1 VGGANLKEEQLM
13 RSMIVIAAIASLT
26 VGTAF
31 AQYGA
36 KQPAQPP
43 AATQT
48 QTKPATPSTSSSA
61 AAMTEAQAKAR
72 IEAQGY
78 ANVSELKKDAQGMW
92 TAKAMK
98 DGKSHQLSLDT
109 RGQITQHN

>member
-1 VGGANLKEEQLM
+1 M
-13 RSMIVIAAIASLT
+13 RSMIIIAAIASLT

-31 AQYGA
+31 AQYG
-36 KQPAQPP
+36 KEPAQPAAAAQTKQAAP
-43 AATQT
+43 STAAT
-48 QTKPATPSTSSSA
+48 
-61 AAMTEAQAKAR
+61 TEAQAKAR

-78 ANVSELKKDAQGMW
+78 ANISQLKKNAQGMW

-98 DGKSHQLSLDT
+98 DGKSHEVSLDT

>member
-1 VGGANLKEEQLM
+1 M

-26 VGTAF
+26 VGSAF

-43 AATQT
+43 AAAQT
-48 QTKPATPSTSSSA
+48 QTKPATPSAPSTPSA
-61 AAMTEAQAKAR
+61 AAMTETQAKAR

-92 TAKAMK
+92 TARAMK

-109 RGQITQHN
+109 RGQITQRN

>member
-1 VGGANLKEEQLM
+1 M

-48 QTKPATPSTSSSA
+48 KPASPSASTSA
-61 AAMTEAQAKAR
+61 AAMTETQAKAR

-78 ANVSELKKDAQGMW
+78 SNVSELKKDTHGMW
-92 TAKAMK
+92 TAKGMK

-109 RGQITQHN
+109 GGQVKQVN

>member
-1 VGGANLKEEQLM
+1 MGGLTFKEEQPM
-13 RSMIVIAAIASLT
+13 RSMIIIATITSLAA
-26 VGTAF
+26 GTAF

-48 QTKPATPSTSSSA
+48 KPATPSTSA
-61 AAMTEAQAKAR
+61 AAMTEAQAKAH
-72 IEAQGY
+72 IQAQGY
-78 ANVSELKKDAQGMW
+78 SNVSELKKGAQGEW

-98 DGKSHQLSLDT
+98 DGKSHQVGLDT
-109 RGQITQHN
+109 RGQITQRN

>member
-1 VGGANLKEEQLM
+1 M
-13 RSMIVIAAIASLT
+13 RSMIVIATLASLA
-26 VGTAF
+26 VGPAF
-31 AQYGA
+31 AQSGA
-36 KQPAQPP
+36 KQPAAPP

-48 QTKPATPSTSSSA
+48 KPATSSAPTTPSA
-61 AAMTEAQAKAR
+61 AAMTETQAKAR

-78 ANVSELKKDAQGMW
+78 ANVSELKKDTRGMW

-98 DGKSHQLSLDT
+98 DGKSHQVSLDT